1 MNNLPP
7 SQDQQLDN
15 QLSEFTDRLLA
26 GKKELRTPETVNES
40 ELEDLKKSVRRMK
53 AATQQALPDAA
64 VTARV
69 RSRVLGQWKQTTRQ
83 PGKSIFKGFFQPLP
97 RFAMASGLVVM
108 LILITGL
115 FFPTTV
121 PLIAT
126 AEGFQSWAPVLILT
140 GVVAIIVLLWM
151 DRRH

>member
-1 MNNLPP
+1 
-7 SQDQQLDN
+7 LDN
-15 QLSEFTDRLLA
+15 QLSEYTDRLLA
-26 GKKELRTPETVNES
+26 GKKELRTPGTVNES

-69 RSRVLGQWKQTTRQ
+69 RSRVLNQWKQPARQ
-83 PGKSIFKGFFQPLP
+83 PKNATFKGFFQPLP
-97 RFAMASGLVVM
+97 RFAMAGGLAAM
-108 LILITGL
+108 LILLSVLSL

-126 AEGFQSWAPVLILT
+126 AEGFQPWAPVLILT
-140 GVVAIIVLLWM
+140 GIVAIIVLLWL